1 MALLANYSL
10 HYVGGV
16 PDGDISADYYGAF
29 ADRIQQ
35 LLGADR
41 QDPEFVGILCN
52 GTSGDINNINVRRPH
67 GNPTPYAQIHVVA
80 DAVASKVY
88 RVCQNLQYHDW
99 VPLRIEQKEIRI
111 GVRHPSQTDI
121 ERAQTILAKF
131 DNKKRKGLPQIYAR
145 ETLYAKDFPDQVPL
159 MIQAIRVG
167 DLGIAA
173 VPCEVFAETGL
184 AIKAKSPFKPTFTI
198 GLANGWNGYVPT
210 PEQHL
215 LGGYETW
222 LARSTYLE
230 TNASTEIFNTVMDLF
245 SRLK

>member
-1 MALLANYSL
+1 MSKSA
-10 HYVGGV
+10 V
-16 PDGDISADYYGAF
+16 P
-29 ADRIQQ
+29 R
-35 LLGADR
+35 LG
-41 QDPEFVGILCN
+41 P
-52 GTSGDINNINVRRPH
+52 
-67 GNPTPYAQIHVVA
+67 
-80 DAVASKVY
+80 
-88 RVCQNLQYHDW
+88 
-99 VPLRIEQKEIRI
+99 
-111 GVRHPSQTDI
+111 VRHPSQTDI

-173 VPCEVFAETGL
+173 VPCEVFAETGI
-184 AIKAKSPFKPTFTI
+184 AIKAKSPFKPTLTI